1 MEWTKNLK
9 NWIFFYWIG
18 LNFGFDFKRKML
30 YPLHYFLS
38 PFPLPILIWLWLKWP
53 SFFKP
58 YSFPHTIAHSP
69 SLSSI
74 IIVSL
79 YHSLYDLQFNILL
92 WYSLFAGSLCL
103 TLGFFIL
110 QAIKHGT
117 LAFLFLCKLC
127 IIKRNKA
134 MKEIKLKIKFDM
146 VTLKCHLFLNF
157 QK

>member
-58 YSFPHTIAHSP
+58 CSFPTLSHTPSPVIIHSFEGNETLP
-69 SLSSI
+69 LFYYNCYFLSLPLWPLIQYFASI
-74 IIVSL
+74 FLACLVSL
-79 YHSLYDLQFNILL
+79 YNISVFSPSSSQT
-92 WYSLFAGSLCL
+92 WYACAPL
-103 TLGFFIL
+103 
-110 QAIKHGT
+110 
-117 LAFLFLCKLC
+117 LFLH
-127 IIKRNKA
+127 N
-134 MKEIKLKIKFDM
+134 
-146 VTLKCHLFLNF
+146 
-157 QK
+157 